1 MVKTHLQKL
10 SAGQIIDRQICI

>member
-10 SAGQIIDRQICI
+10 SAGQIIDRQTCI